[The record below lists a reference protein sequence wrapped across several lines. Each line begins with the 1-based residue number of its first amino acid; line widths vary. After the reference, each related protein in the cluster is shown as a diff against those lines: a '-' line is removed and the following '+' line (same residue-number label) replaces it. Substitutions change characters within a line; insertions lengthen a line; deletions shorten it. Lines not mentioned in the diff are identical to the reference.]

1 MLLRT
6 KIILM
11 LTLMSLLMLVVGAGG
26 FMFAFTMQRRISDM
40 TAHSIPAMQNL
51 VMAQGAMWN
60 VMLAS
65 NSVGEPGQIF
75 GELETAMN
83 GYVQNSLNPERSV
96 NRRRMLARILELQ
109 EDLDTLSPDQQILR
123 IGELEQMLKETM
135 RAETA
140 ILEQKRTDKEGL
152 FRMLTWINGALV
164 LTGFLLALIPGWRL
178 AVRVSRSLQQVQ
190 DAANEVA
197 AGDLTPRLKE
207 GGHDEVSVL
216 ARSFNRMLE
225 TIRQADMEISREVED
240 RIRAEQN
247 AQAAAK
253 AKSDFLA
260 HMSHEFRTPL
270 NGILGYSQ
278 VLLLDK
284 GLSEKNRDVV
294 GSLRKSGESLLELI
308 NDVLDLSKIE
318 ARRLNIQQGRF
329 YLKDFL
335 ESLEQSYSEQI
346 RQKGLTF
353 TLTIHPD
360 LPEDILSDQIRLRQ
374 ILVNLIGNAIKF
386 TDKGGIEIQAKP
398 LSMGVRFKV
407 IDSGIG
413 IKQEDLKTILQP
425 FMQVNQPKQ
434 NKNPGT
440 GLGLSISHR
449 LLEMMG
455 SELRVDSTFGE
466 GTTFWFDLPQPEADH
481 RKIVVSPYKV
491 SGYTGERKRIFLVEP
506 HPDVGTSLTPLLRKV
521 GFHVHTFNS
530 GEEVLSEMFSLH
542 PDAVLMDL
550 YLGDE
555 DGAEVMDSLY
565 AAYEKR
571 GDDPPPVVLF
581 SDHRQAE
588 DRERSLA
595 MGAVDYMG
603 KPVRFTDL
611 LKVLET
617 QLQLQWENEA
627 EPGSVSE
634 EGALGQDK
642 PDAPV
647 EVVPQEEVLRELNSL
662 AQVGNVRKLRERIE
676 SLQDENR
683 DLIPFCETLLTM
695 CASYR
700 VNAVLQ
706 KLESHLPA
714 EKEAAPKS

>member
-1 MLLRT
+1 
-6 KIILM
+6 M

-26 FMFAFTMQRRISDM
+26 FLFAFTMQRRIADI
-40 TAHSIPAMQNL
+40 TTHSIPALQDL
-51 VMAQGAMWN
+51 VTAQGEMWN
-60 VMLAS
+60 IMLARS
-65 NSVGEPGQIF
+65 DVGETDQIF
-75 GELETAMN
+75 GELEAAMN
-83 GYVQNSLNPERSV
+83 GYVEHSLNPDKTTH
-96 NRRRMLARILELQ
+96 RRRMLARVLELQ
-109 EDLDTLSPDQQILR
+109 EDVESLSAEQQVFRL
-123 IGELEQMLKETM
+123 GELEQMLKETM
-135 RAETA
+135 RIETN

-152 FRMLTWINGALV
+152 FRMLTWINGGLV
-164 LTGFLLALIPGWRL
+164 LTGLLLALIPGWRL
-178 AVRVSRSLQQVQ
+178 AVRVSRSLQEVQ

-197 AGDLTPRLKE
+197 AGDLNPRLKE
-207 GGHDEVSVL
+207 NGKDEVSVL

-225 TIRQADMEISREVED
+225 TIRQADQEISKEVEE
-240 RIRAEQN
+240 RIRAEQD

-284 GLSEKNRDVV
+284 GLSEKNLDVV
-294 GSLRKSGESLLELI
+294 RSLKKSGESLLELI

-318 ARRLNIQQGRF
+318 ARGLSIHQSRF

-346 RQKGLTF
+346 RQKGLSF

-360 LPEDILSDQIRLRQ
+360 LPEDVLADQIRLRQ
-374 ILVNLIGNAIKF
+374 VMVNLIGNAIKF

-407 IDSGIG
+407 IDTGIG
-413 IKQEDLKTILQP
+413 IKEENLRTVFQP
-425 FMQVNQPKQ
+425 FMQVNEQKQ
-434 NKNPGT
+434 TKNPGT

-455 SELRVDSTFGE
+455 SELRVDSQYGE
-466 GTTFWFDLPQPEADH
+466 GTSFWFDLPQPEADSK
-481 RKIVVSPYKV
+481 KIVVSPYKV
-491 SGYTGERKRIFLVEP
+491 SGYQGDRKRIFLVEP
-506 HPDVGTSLTPLLRKV
+506 RTDVGTSLTPLLRKV
-521 GFHVHTFNS
+521 GFHVHTFQS
-530 GEEVLSEMFSLH
+530 GEEVQGEMFSLH
-542 PDAVLMDL
+542 PDAILMDL

-555 DGAEVMDSLY
+555 DGAKVMDAVY

-571 GDDPPPVVLF
+571 GERPPPVILF
-581 SDHRQAE
+581 SDHRQPE
-588 DRERSLA
+588 DRDRSMS
-595 MGAVDYMG
+595 MGAVDFMT

-617 QLQLQWENEA
+617 QLELSWRNEG
-627 EPGSVSE
+627 EGRSERSSGSDAGGGT
-634 EGALGQDK
+634 EGEVA
-642 PDAPV
+642 
-647 EVVPQEEVLRELNSL
+647 EVVPGEEILRELHTL
-662 AQVGNVRKLRERIE
+662 AQVGNVRKLRSRIE
-676 SLQDENR
+676 NLQEENR
-683 DLIPFCETLLTM
+683 EFVPFCESLLTM

-706 KLESHLPA
+706 KLQTLLPIEPETTA
-714 EKEAAPKS
+714 SP